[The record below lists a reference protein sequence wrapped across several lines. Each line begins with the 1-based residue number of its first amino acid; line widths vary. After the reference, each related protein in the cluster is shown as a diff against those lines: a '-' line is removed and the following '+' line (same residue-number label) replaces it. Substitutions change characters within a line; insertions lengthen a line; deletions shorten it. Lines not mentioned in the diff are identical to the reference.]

1 MMKGR
6 RGGCRV
12 DVLIVWT
19 AVHVDVAK
27 ISGAYG
33 TPFGTKA
40 LRPEPGGSVPRVGG
54 SGARVAG

>member
-19 AVHVDVAK
+19 AVHVDVAR
-27 ISGAYG
+27 ISGG
-33 TPFGTKA
+33 
-40 LRPEPGGSVPRVGG
+40 R
-54 SGARVAG
+54 